1 MIPEIDSELGLSVY
15 STNFPGTKGKIKQRN
30 EDFVVREIISEK
42 ASNTITE
49 DNGLAVYIL
58 RKNGIDTTHALHD
71 VEKRF
76 GLVLRALGLKDSNA
90 ITEQYVQAKTVSR
103 SLEHIEGINYSLR
116 RIGFTK
122 KPISKQDM
130 LGNKFK
136 IKISDLIND
145 VSHFNEHDTILN
157 FFGYQRFGSKR
168 PITHL
173 VGKAIIQKNY
183 QKAIDFLLNY
193 SSKYDTA
200 ENNHYRKLIS
210 ERKSDSE
217 IIDQLPKS
225 MDIEISVLRGLSKSN
240 DQKIAIREIPLQMR
254 RFYIQAYQ
262 SYIFNRTLS
271 MAFEYEED
279 LFNPQENDVCYDRT
293 NKLGKYQNE
302 IDQRLTVPLV
312 GHSYF
317 KKTRFD
323 YYIQKILEQEEISPS
338 SFFIKDFQE
347 ISIDG
352 GFRNASVRCDGFQ
365 ASDNMI
371 EFQLSRGSYAT
382 IVIREILK
390 PNEPLSSGF

>member
-90 ITEQYVQAKTVSR
+90 ITEQYVQAKTVSI

-145 VSHFNEHDTILN
+145 VSHFNEHDKILN